1 MSTTESAPD
10 AARCPVDH
18 SARRPPVTIRAA
30 DLPAPKAPGALQT
43 YLFTKYQTD
52 WLEKVRDKLGH
63 RFKLQLRP
71 GPDMY
76 VISDPGDI
84 KEMFLAPPDVL
95 HTSNGNDVNHKFFG
109 RTGLAFLEEDEHK
122 ARRKELMPSFKGTA
136 FQRIRAAIDE
146 MAERDIPNWPQ
157 NKVMSLR
164 PVIHRFTVEVI
175 REVVFGK
182 VTPSC
187 WSELFEEIMGV
198 VDLNKYMT
206 AAIPLEQMSG
216 FSNWLIKSI
225 PGTGLAPFLK
235 HRARADELLFE
246 AFAERRE
253 IGELGDDLLS
263 TMLSMEVDGRK
274 LTDVELRDEIM
285 TLFLAGT
292 ETTVS
297 SLAWALEYL
306 SRFPVELAR
315 LREEI
320 DAGETDAYLE
330 AVCYEVLRIRP
341 PLPLIM
347 PREVMKPIQIGGVY
361 YEPGDIVWASS
372 HLVSTDPH
380 NFQEPKAFRP
390 ERYLDVKL
398 DTSAWIPFG
407 GGITRCLGDKIAID
421 EMKSVL
427 RVILSHFDLDRPDM
441 TPERV
446 HHRGITTMPEYGAR
460 MALRARK
467 GKALTA

>member
-1 MSTTESAPD
+1 MSTTETTPA

-30 DLPAPKAPGALQT
+30 DLPAPKAPGAVQT

-76 VISDPGDI
+76 VISDPGDV
-84 KEMFLAPPDVL
+84 KEMFQASPDVL
-95 HTSNGNDVNHKFFG
+95 HTGAGNDVSRKFFG
-109 RTGLAFLEEDEHK
+109 RTGLAFLDGDEHK
-122 ARRKELMPSFKGTA
+122 VRRKELLPSFKGTA
-136 FQRIRAAIDE
+136 YLRIKAAIEE

-157 NKVMSLR
+157 NKVMPLR
-164 PVIHRFTVEVI
+164 PIIHRFTVEVI

-187 WSELFEEIMGV
+187 WDQLIEEIMGV
-198 VDLNKYMT
+198 VELNEHMT
-206 AAIPLEQMSG
+206 AAFPLEQMSG

-225 PGTGLAPFLK
+225 PSTGLASFLK

-246 AFAERRE
+246 AFNERRE
-253 IGELGDDLLS
+253 IGLLDDDLLS
-263 TMLSMEVDGRK
+263 MMLKIEVDGRK

-297 SLAWALEYL
+297 SVAWALEYL

-315 LREEI
+315 LRDEI
-320 DAGETDAYLE
+320 DAGDTDDYLE
-330 AVCYEVLRIRP
+330 AVCYEVLRLRP
-341 PLPLIM
+341 PLPLLM

-372 HLVSTDPH
+372 HLLSTDPN
-380 NFQEPKAFRP
+380 NFDEPKAFRP
-390 ERYLDVKL
+390 ERYLNVKL
-398 DTSAWIPFG
+398 DTSAWAPFG
-407 GGITRCLGDKIAID
+407 GNITRCPGDKIAID

-427 RVILSHFDLDRPDM
+427 RVVLSHFDLDRPDK

-446 HHRGITTMPEYGAR
+446 HHRGILIKPEHGAR

-467 GKALTA
+467 RKAVTV